1 MAHAMVM
8 LPAPSMRAFRDSW
21 LPAPSMRAFRDSWL
35 RALRAGLAD

>member
-8 LPAPSMRAFRDSW
+8 